1 MKKQLVAL
9 MLAGLPLV
17 ATGGCNQAWAATG
30 QINSASSTA
39 VAQSAQ
45 PSTTLVMRG
54 TIQKYNPSSKV
65 LTLSTLNGT
74 MQFAVTSA
82 ARIRQGWHRIDAS
95 ALEKYSGFHA
105 AVRYSESGAEKAVES
120 VHVFGKEP
128 ETEND

>member
-1 MKKQLVAL
+1 MKKLLLAL

-17 ATGGCNQAWAATG
+17 ATGVCNQARAATG
-30 QINSASSTA
+30 QITSASSTA
-39 VAQSAQ
+39 VAQSAH

-65 LTLSTLNGT
+65 LTLSTPNGT

-82 ARIRQGWHRIDAS
+82 ARIRQGWHRIDVS
-95 ALEKYSGFHA
+95 ALEKYAGFHA
-105 AVRYSESGAEKAVES
+105 AVRYSESGAEKTVES

-128 ETEND
+128 AIEND

>member
-17 ATGGCNQAWAATG
+17 AGGGCNQTWAATG

-45 PSTTLVMRG
+45 PSTSLVMRG
-54 TIQKYNPSSKV
+54 TIQEYDPSSKA
-65 LTLSTLNGT
+65 LTLSTPNGT
-74 MQFAVTSA
+74 MHFAVTSA

-95 ALEKYSGFHA
+95 ALKKYSGFHA
-105 AVRYSESGAEKAVES
+105 AVRYSESGAEKTVES

-128 ETEND
+128 R